1 VLTALDHAVLAV
13 RDLDAAARTYA
24 RLLGRAPTWRG
35 EHPAFGTVNVL
46 FRLDNTYIELLA
58 PMPGGGLAP
67 ESGAWLR
74 ERLAAAGEGPVALAF
89 ATPDAEA
96 FAREA
101 AARGLRP
108 GPVQKG
114 LGRDVESGAFR
125 EWQSVFLP
133 PDATRGVGVVAIEHR
148 SPPEL
153 LPPSPALGAPEAC
166 VHAVDHVV
174 VQTRDAEAA
183 RAFYGEKLGL
193 RLALDREFPQWGAR
207 LLFFRIGG
215 LTVEIAATLGGEGG
229 AAAEAAARAAGG
241 FGATAEH
248 DRFWGISW
256 RVGDADAARARLAA
270 AGFDVSD
277 VRTGRRPGTRVFT
290 VRGPTHGV
298 ATLMLEAGAGG
309 SRPEVAQ

>member
-13 RDLDAAARTYA
+13 HDLDSAARTYA

-35 EHPAFGTVNVL
+35 EHPAFGTVNAL
-46 FRLDNTYIELLA
+46 FRLENTYIELLA
-58 PMPGGGLAP
+58 PLAGDRALAP
-67 ESGAWLR
+67 DSGAWLR
-74 ERLAAAGEGPVALAF
+74 ERLAAAGEGPMALAF

-101 AARGLRP
+101 AARGLHP

-125 EWQSVFLP
+125 EWRNVFLP
-133 PDATRGVGVVAIEHR
+133 PDATRGVGIFTIEHL

-153 LPPSPALGAPEAC
+153 LPPSPALGAPDAC
-166 VHAVDHVV
+166 VYAVDHVV

-183 RAFYGEKLGL
+183 RALYGEKLGL

-207 LLFFRIGG
+207 LLFFRVGG
-215 LTVEIAATLGGEGG
+215 LTVEIAATLGGDGG

-256 RVGDADAARARLAA
+256 RVGDAGAARARLAA

-277 VRTGRRPGTRVFT
+277 VRTGRRPGTWVFT

-298 ATLMLEAGAGG
+298 ATLMLEAPARGD
-309 SRPEVAQ
+309 